1 VLAGQHGDLDP
12 QSVQPLDCLPGLVAH
27 HVRDRHE
34 ARGLAVHRDEHG
46 SLAFARQ
53 LLALRGE
60 AVLGDACLGEEAAA
74 ADQDFLALDAGAD
87 ATSRDGLERVGLG
100 EREAAISTSASH
112 DGLTQGVFAA
122 RLGRRH
128 EPQEFLLADPVRD
141 DHVGELGPA
150 PGEGAG
156 LV

>member
-1 VLAGQHGDLDP
+1 MG
-12 QSVQPLDCLPGLVAH
+12 
-27 HVRDRHE
+27 
-34 ARGLAVHRDEHG
+34 GLA
-46 SLAFARQ
+46 LPCQ
-53 LLALRGE
+53 LLTLKE
-60 AVLGDACLGEEAAA
+60 ESVLGNARHGEEAAA
-74 ADQDFLALDAGAD
+74 ADQDLLALDAGAD
-87 ATSRDGLERVGLG
+87 ATTRDGLERVGLG

-128 EPQEFLLADPVRD
+128 ESQEFLLADPVRD